1 MSPISKANATK
12 NTYDTDARTKGP
24 WWQVGSEF
32 RLYNSR
38 IPVWTC
44 YTTEGSKVNARSFT
58 MQTNIP
64 PNNANLRSLNLPFGL
79 IYESHSLMI
88 EGVIEFIN
96 QKKTFNDKTY
106 LAEVE
111 LGIVLRR
118 YSLNLEQ
125 RSIRPRIALR
135 PLVAK
140 DTAFGIQSA
149 EQA

>member
-1 MSPISKANATK
+1 
-12 NTYDTDARTKGP
+12 
-24 WWQVGSEF
+24 
-32 RLYNSR
+32 
-38 IPVWTC
+38 
-44 YTTEGSKVNARSFT
+44 
-58 MQTNIP
+58 
-64 PNNANLRSLNLPFGL
+64 
-79 IYESHSLMI
+79 MI